1 MVEVRLWSLT
11 CESVVLKK
19 QRLVAKKEGQQPSGK
34 TRVEVKKASNLW
46 HKVSWVRNR
55 EWVWAIGQ
63 LQWRQMAW
71 ERFWLLGGVWEKEV
85 MRLSCKQ

>member
-46 HKVSWVRNR
+46 HKVS
-55 EWVWAIGQ
+55 
-63 LQWRQMAW
+63 
-71 ERFWLLGGVWEKEV
+71 
-85 MRLSCKQ
+85 